1 MFVRV
6 FVQPFRYCAYICIL
20 VTLNAWIL
28 RPYRLS
34 MASNNILLYLSYI
47 FRNGVL
53 FRIHT
58 LIVFVLHLMNLKEDK
73 VESIKWAFS
82 RNWKKK
88 KNNNKQKMHFI
99 LSSFWDVVI
108 KCNAQPLLL
117 LLYFLFFPQLN
128 AKVNAHVEFN
138 HFTLKTLYVCLC
150 LCIDFMNL
158 PNVCEHRCVCI
169 FAILYVY
176 VFVASIVRRRHFLKL
191 PSTKRY
197 CIDSTHFRQLFHL
210 ILTRIFD

>member
-20 VTLNAWIL
+20 VTLNARIL

-58 LIVFVLHLMNLKEDK
+58 LIVFVLHLMNLKEDR

-117 LLYFLFFPQLN
+117 LLLLLYFLFFSTIECKGERARRVQPFHT
-128 AKVNAHVEFN
+128 K
-138 HFTLKTLYVCLC
+138 KLC
-150 LCIDFMNL
+150 MS
-158 PNVCEHRCVCI
+158 VCVC
-169 FAILYVY
+169 V
-176 VFVASIVRRRHFLKL
+176 
-191 PSTKRY
+191 
-197 CIDSTHFRQLFHL
+197 
-210 ILTRIFD
+210 